1 MPAKRAAKVIP
12 LPQPEPEK
20 PPRKLRGRV
29 VPVTVG
35 LPPEMVDLLDVAAD
49 RERRSRTN
57 LIDAWLAEML
67 EQKGYSVRGGAA

>member
-1 MPAKRAAKVIP
+1 MPAKRAAKVAP
-12 LPQPEPEK
+12 PPPEPEK
-20 PPRKLRGRV
+20 PTRKLRGRV

-57 LIDAWLAEML
+57 LIEAWLAKML
-67 EQKGYSVRGGAA
+67 EREGYMPPQGGD